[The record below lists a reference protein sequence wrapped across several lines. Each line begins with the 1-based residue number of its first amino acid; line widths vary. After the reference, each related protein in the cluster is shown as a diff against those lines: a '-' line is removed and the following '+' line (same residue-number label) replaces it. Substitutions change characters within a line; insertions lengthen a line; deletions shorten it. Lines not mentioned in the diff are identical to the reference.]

1 MFLSRQ
7 IDRIKWFI
15 KNYRAISGKSN
26 LQSSHFLGEITYDTD
41 SLCTSNNADFIN
53 EIKFKS
59 AYSKALATHPW
70 EGFSLQWRVYIVCWF
85 ANHVKNIKG
94 DFVECGVNT
103 GAYSRAVIDYIDFQS
118 LNKTFFLLDT
128 FNGLV
133 AEQISDN
140 EKNNGINKYLNSYR
154 DVYNEVKSTFENL
167 PVKIIKGA
175 VPDTLPQCDAQS
187 IAYLSIDMNCV
198 LPEIAAME
206 YFWPKVS
213 TGGVVILDDYGF
225 PNHIEQKN
233 AFDQFAKK
241 NDIEILCLPTGQGI
255 IIKK

>member
-1 MFLSRQ
+1 MFLTRQ
-7 IDRIKWFI
+7 IERVKWI
-15 KNYRAISGKSN
+15 IDNYRNLTGKSK
-26 LQSSHFLGEITYDTD
+26 LLSSHFLGEITYDTD
-41 SLCTSNNADFIN
+41 SLCTSNNADFVKN
-53 EIKFKS
+53 KKFKS
-59 AYSKALATHPW
+59 AYEKALATEPW
-70 EGFSLQWRVYIVCWF
+70 EGFSLQWRVYVVCWF
-85 ANHVKNIKG
+85 ANHIKNIEG

-103 GAYSRAVIDYIDFQS
+103 GAYSRAIIDYIDFES

-133 AEQISDN
+133 SEQISEN
-140 EKNNGINKYLNSYR
+140 EKGNGINKYLNSYR
-154 DVYNEVKSTFENL
+154 DVYKEVKNTFENF

-175 VPDTLPQCDAQS
+175 VPDTLSECDTKA

-213 TGGVVILDDYGF
+213 IGGVVILDDYGF
-225 PNHIEQKN
+225 PNHIEQKI
-233 AFDQFAKK
+233 AFDRFAK
-241 NDIEILCLPTGQGI
+241 DHGIEILCLPTGQGI